1 VPVIQYRREID
12 GLRAVAVLPVILF
25 HGGFHPFTGG
35 YVGVDVFFVI
45 SGYLITSILIREL
58 QQGTFSILH
67 FYERRARRILP
78 ALFVVMLAC
87 LPFAYAWMVPSQF
100 ISFAQSLVSVVLFVS
115 NIFFWYQGEAYFAAE
130 AELQPLLHT
139 WSLAVE
145 EQYYLLFPVFLLL
158 VWRFGRQPV
167 FWSVVAIAAI
177 SLVMAEWGSRNA
189 PSASFY
195 LAPSRA
201 WELLAGSICAFLAVG
216 RPQRSSNMLSAIG
229 LALIVYAI
237 LWFDADTPFPGLY
250 ALVPVI
256 GTALIIL
263 FAARETWVARL
274 LSTRAFVGIGLIS
287 YSAYLWHQPLFA
299 FARLRSPTEPDAL
312 LIGGLSVASLLL
324 VWATWHYV
332 EQPFRRRPVPV
343 LPTRRGVFAWS
354 GTVAALIGAIGVTG
368 HFGHGFAW
376 RFSKPAA
383 IGKGMFDMPHLEK
396 GFCFYSIADNRRLAV
411 GEEGLECFLTTDGEA
426 NVLLFGDSHA
436 AQWEPFWEKAA
447 RQHEFVLHSVNTN
460 WCFPAVSD
468 AFKGPV
474 TSRAREHCF
483 YIREWLREN
492 HDAYDVI
499 ILAGGWEAV
508 TTQRDEDGVRGVFDE
523 ILENG
528 TARIVVMPHPI
539 PVRRTNVER
548 VVYGLDDR
556 LEINWKALAKI
567 QAVEAMLVRHYAD
580 EERVVFLDCDSV
592 FGDHFSSAG
601 LLTADGL
608 PYSFDGGHISI
619 YGSLAAWEN
628 FVSRTDDQA
637 FVEQLLKN

>member
-1 VPVIQYRREID
+1 
-12 GLRAVAVLPVILF
+12 
-25 HGGFHPFTGG
+25 
-35 YVGVDVFFVI
+35 
-45 SGYLITSILIREL
+45 
-58 QQGTFSILH
+58 
-67 FYERRARRILP
+67 
-78 ALFVVMLAC
+78 
-87 LPFAYAWMVPSQF
+87 VPSQF

-115 NIFFWYQGEAYFAAE
+115 NIFFWYQGEAYFAVD

-158 VWRFGRQPV
+158 LWRFGRQPV

-195 LAPSRA
+195 LAPTRA
-201 WELLAGSICAFLAVG
+201 WELLAGSICAFLAVD
-216 RPQRSSNMLSAIG
+216 RPQRSSNVLSALG
-229 LALIVYAI
+229 LALIVFAI
-237 LWFDADTPFPGLY
+237 LQFDADTPFPSLY
-250 ALVPVI
+250 TLVPVV

-287 YSAYLWHQPLFA
+287 YSAYLWHQPIFA
-299 FARLRSPTEPDAL
+299 FARLRSPTEPDGL
-312 LIGGLSVASLLL
+312 LIGALSVASLLL
-324 VWATWHYV
+324 AWATWHYV

-343 LPTRRGVFAWS
+343 LPSRRGVFAWS
-354 GTVAALIGAIGVTG
+354 GAVGALIGAIGVTG
-368 HFGHGFAW
+368 HLGGGFAW
-376 RFSKPAA
+376 RFTTPTAMQS
-383 IGKGMFDMPHLEK
+383 GMFDMPHLEK
-396 GFCFYSIADNRRLAV
+396 GFCFYSINDNRTLSV
-411 GEEGLECFLTTDGEA
+411 GEEGLDCFLTTDGDA
-426 NVLLFGDSHA
+426 KVLLFGDSHA
-436 AQWEPFWEKAA
+436 AQWEPFWQKVA
-447 RQHEFVLHSVNTN
+447 RAHEFVLHSVNTN
-460 WCFPAVSD
+460 WCFPAFSD

-483 YIREWLREN
+483 FIREWLREN

-508 TTQRDEDGVRGVFDE
+508 TTQRDQDSVREVFDE
-523 ILENG
+523 ILGNG

-539 PVRRTNVER
+539 PVRQTNVER
-548 VVYGLDDR
+548 AVFGLDDT
-556 LEINWKALAKI
+556 LEIDQKALTRI
-567 QAVEAMLVRHYAD
+567 QAVEGMLVRHYAD
-580 EERVVFLDCDSV
+580 DDRVIFLDRENV
-592 FGDHFSSAG
+592 FGDYFSSAG

-619 YGSLAAWEN
+619 YGSLAAWDS
-628 FVSRTDDQA
+628 FVSRMDDQA